1 MARMRLPALLVVA
14 LLAAATAAAQA
25 PTRVRGTISGVDGN
39 VMSVKDAGGEIRQ
52 INLGEKTEI
61 VFAQPTALSDIK
73 AGDFLGV
80 TSMRRAD
87 GTLTAYEVR
96 RFPKPVNPGH
106 RPFDGRDD
114 QTMTNATVSAT
125 VESVKSATR
134 GRELTLTYEGG
145 AQKIVVPESA
155 SVSTLVPGSRAQLV
169 PGAPVSLTLD
179 ANRLAIRI
187 QVSPAT
193 PKPPPQ

>member
-1 MARMRLPALLVVA
+1 MRLPALLVVA